1 MHRRQNQGYGGLVPI
16 NIHKAGGSYT
26 CRFKIME
33 DQSIS
38 NQYTYLKTVNHEV
51 TEP

>member
-1 MHRRQNQGYGGLVPI
+1 MHRRQNRGVGRGLVPI
-16 NIHKAGGSYT
+16 NIHKAGGSY
-26 CRFKIME
+26 RFKVME

-38 NQYTYLKTVNHEV
+38 NQYTYLKTVSHEV